1 MLRSVVTTGSYAI
14 DKYSRSYPSPLVRTQ
29 SQDLGAAQPEWQHFS
44 NPVITLMLDVRK
56 SMDNNFES
64 VRLRVSW
71 NMDMGHDGVEREVTM
86 EDLDLLSFS
95 GTQIHSGQGPP
106 LKAVYRGAVVGI
118 RYQYPF
124 STPAT
129 SPASYRRF
137 QVNFVSASDATQFID
152 AIRPVCP
159 CKETA
164 GPPAPPIPTNRP
176 LVPPAAPTQPLPAR
190 STLARYHTSA
200 VQRPSMLPPSMST
213 VVSSTLKSETQGSSQ
228 EFPPKAPRFAP
239 PHSSSDLSLA
249 LSSSDPA
256 PAVAPPH
263 PTPSLGYDG
272 SSQLSLALP
281 PDTQFTAQSGSA
293 APSLPALSQP
303 TSTAATT
310 LAPQPTPPTSTA
322 TQRDDEREK
331 RAREAFLE
339 SLREAPELYSLTRRE
354 LENVVSVVVREPGF
368 PRLLEALDSM
378 WVIRGF
384 LAQ

>member
-1 MLRSVVTTGSYAI
+1 MLRSIVTTGSYAI

-29 SQDLGAAQPEWQHFS
+29 SQNSGAAQPEWQHFS
-44 NPVITLMLDVRK
+44 NPVITLMLDVKK

-95 GTQIHSGQGPP
+95 GTPSQIHSGQGPP

-124 STPAT
+124 SIPAT

-137 QVNFVSASDATQFID
+137 QVNFASASDATQFID

-176 LVPPAAPTQPLPAR
+176 LVPPAAPMQPLPAR
-190 STLARYHTSA
+190 STLAQYHTSA

-213 VVSSTLKSETQGSSQ
+213 VVSTLKSETQGSSQ
-228 EFPPKAPRFAP
+228 EFPPKVPRFP
-239 PHSSSDLSLA
+239 PHSTSDLSLA

-256 PAVAPPH
+256 PPAVALPH
-263 PTPSLGYDG
+263 LGYDR
-272 SSQLSLALP
+272 SSQLSFALP
-281 PDTQFTAQSGSA
+281 PDARSTQLTAQSGSA

-303 TSTAATT
+303 TSTAAT

-322 TQRDDEREK
+322 TQRDDEPEK

-339 SLREAPELYSLTRRE
+339 SLREAPELYSLSRRE
-354 LENVVSVVVREPGF
+354 LENLVSVVVREPGF